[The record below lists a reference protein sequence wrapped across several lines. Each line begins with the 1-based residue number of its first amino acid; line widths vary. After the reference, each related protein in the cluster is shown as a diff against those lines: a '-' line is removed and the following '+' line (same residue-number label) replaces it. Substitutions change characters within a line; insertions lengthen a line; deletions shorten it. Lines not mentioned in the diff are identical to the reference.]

1 MLYPNKTY
9 FARVLYTLLPFTV
22 IVVALYS
29 VLVFTSIT
37 LTEDHVVNG
46 YLDQEVERF
55 EQSYIKDP
63 RNAVLPSTSYIHSYW
78 EKDAHLPSNYRE
90 LVPGSYELIDE
101 RTHVRVVYLAAA
113 GQKLYV
119 ELDESQLS
127 SLDSHTSMLCSII
140 WAIAG
145 LVVIAGTLM
154 AVIGARH
161 LAAPITLLANAVTG
175 GWQADTQLPG
185 HERRDEIGT
194 LSRALTELIGRLHET
209 LDRER
214 AFTRH
219 ASHELRTPLS
229 VMRNSLAVL
238 RLPRCSEDKVARNL
252 DRLEQASSEMETMVQ
267 LFLYLG
273 REDERLPI
281 QSVPILPLVEACQ
294 RKYARL
300 IESKRQC
307 VSLEIDPQ
315 LSIEAPPSALQVLI
329 SNLMG
334 NAVNHGEDFV
344 VLHVD
349 ACHLNISN
357 GVGSGRTPSPGFGY
371 GLAIIQRLSNYCGW
385 RLSINRTVNTF
396 NVRVDFKDQV

>member
-1 MLYPNKTY
+1 MLYPTKTY

-22 IVVALYS
+22 VVVALYS
-29 VLVFTSIT
+29 ILVFTSMT

-63 RNAVLPSTSYIHSYW
+63 QNTGLPSTSYIHSYW
-78 EKDAHLPSNYRE
+78 ESDTQLPPSYRS
-90 LVPGSYELIDE
+90 LVPGSHELNDE
-101 RTHVRVVYLAAA
+101 RTHVRVVYLPAA

-127 SLDSHTSMLCSII
+127 SLDNHTRLLCSIL

-161 LAAPITLLANAVTG
+161 LASPITLLANAVTG
-175 GWQADTQLPG
+175 GWQADTPLPG

-209 LDRER
+209 LERER

-219 ASHELRTPLS
+219 ASHELRTPLG

-238 RLPRCSEDKVARNL
+238 RLPQCAEDKVARNL

-273 REDERLPI
+273 REDERLPM
-281 QSVPILPLVEACQ
+281 QAVPILPVVEACQ

-300 IESKRQC
+300 IESKKQS

-315 LSIEAPPSALQVLI
+315 LSIDAPRSALQVLI
-329 SNLMG
+329 SNLMS
-334 NAVNHGEDFV
+334 NAIHHGDTYV
-344 VLHVD
+344 ALQVD
-349 ACHLNISN
+349 AEHLKISN
-357 GVGSGRTPSPGFGY
+357 GVRSGGTPSPGFGY
-371 GLAIIQRLSNYCGW
+371 GLAITQRLSHYCGW
-385 RLSINRTVNTF
+385 QLSIERHAHAFT
-396 NVRVDFKDQV
+396 VRVDFNPPT